1 MCSSRHWVITII
13 TTNIDQLLWLL
24 ISLAINNTFYLTCQK
39 KAKKCLTKKD
49 EPMYVSFVNIFHEG
63 KNIQRLGMVN
73 IILSNVQ
80 LVSVFQWRREQ
91 VLKHKAYSVDVMP
104 DMTWITLDA
113 LIVLWGIPSSV
124 ISPES
129 RVWLKSIKSGIL
141 PTSLANS
148 RCLEKLF

>member
-13 TTNIDQLLWLL
+13 TIDIDQLLWLL
-24 ISLAINNTFYLTCQK
+24 SSLAINNTFYLACQK

-49 EPMYVSFVNIFHEG
+49 EPMYVSFVNIFHES
-63 KNIQRLGMVN
+63 KNIQRLGMVD

-91 VLKHKAYSVDVMP
+91 VLKHKAYSVDVIP

-129 RVWLKSIKSGIL
+129 RVWLKSVKSGIL

-148 RCLEKLF
+148 RSLEKLF